1 MQFQKKTLTKEAK
14 TELNKIKEIEK
25 TIGRY
30 IFYYVTNEYIYIYI
44 YNLQNFRAINI
55 LSREIY
61 NGTMKLVNIKLIY

>member
-44 YNLQNFRAINI
+44 IFRIF
-55 LSREIY
+55 EQ
-61 NGTMKLVNIKLIY
+61 

>member
-30 IFYYVTNEYIYIYI
+30 IFYYVTNEYIYIY
-44 YNLQNFRAINI
+44 NLQNFRAINI

>member
-44 YNLQNFRAINI
+44 
-55 LSREIY
+55 
-61 NGTMKLVNIKLIY
+61 